1 MKLPSM
7 RIDGKQ
13 AVVTGAS
20 RGIGL
25 ACATALAQSGAD
37 VLLIAR
43 QEAALEQAAEQV
55 RLNAPGS
62 CVTTFSLDVTDTNAV
77 NALFES
83 HEPFDILVNNAGTN
97 RPAHIRNT
105 SNKDIDELVLL
116 NLTSVLHICRAFAR
130 QTRSE
135 RQEASIINISSQMGL
150 VGAINRVVYC
160 ATKHGVEGL
169 TKALAWDLGA
179 EKIRVNTI
187 CPTFVETDMTKRM
200 FEDGNFKRSV
210 LANIALGELATTE
223 DVMGAVVFLASPAAR
238 MITGSAI
245 VIDGGWTAA

>member
-13 AVVTGAS
+13 ALVTGAS

-43 QEAALEQAAEQV
+43 QATALEQAAEQL
-55 RLNAPGS
+55 RLSATS
-62 CVTTFSLDVTDTNAV
+62 ARITTLSLDVTDTSSV
-77 NALFES
+77 NALFEN
-83 HEPFDILVNNAGTN
+83 HAPFDILVNNAGTN
-97 RPAHIRNT
+97 RPAHIRDT
-105 SNKDIDELVLL
+105 PNKDIDDLVLL

-130 QTRSE
+130 QPRPKG
-135 RQEASIINISSQMGL
+135 QEASIINISSQMGL

-160 ATKHGVEGL
+160 ATKHGIEGL

-187 CPTFVETDMTKRM
+187 CPTFIETEMTKRM
-200 FEDGNFKRSV
+200 FEDEDFKASV
-210 LANIALGELATTE
+210 LSKIALGELATLE
-223 DVMGAVVFLASPAAR
+223 DLMGAVVFLASSASR
-238 MITGSAI
+238 MMTGSSI

>member
-1 MKLPSM
+1 M

-13 AVVTGAS
+13 ALVTGAS

-43 QEAALEQAAEQV
+43 QKTALDQAAEQI
-55 RLNAPGS
+55 RLDAPDARI
-62 CVTTFSLDVTDTNAV
+62 TTLSLDVTDSKSV
-77 NALFES
+77 NVFFES
-83 HEPFDILVNNAGTN
+83 HAPFDILVNNAGTN
-97 RPAHIRNT
+97 RPANIRDT
-105 SNKDIDELVLL
+105 SNKDIDDLVQL
-116 NLTSVLHICRAFAR
+116 NLTSVLHICRAFAK
-130 QTRSE
+130 QPRSE
-135 RQEASIINISSQMGL
+135 GQEASIINISSQMGL

-160 ATKHGVEGL
+160 ATKHGIEGL

-179 EKIRVNTI
+179 EKIRVNSI
-187 CPTFVETDMTKRM
+187 CPTFVETEMTKRM
-200 FEDGNFKRSV
+200 FEDENFKVSV
-210 LANIALGELATTE
+210 LSKIALGELATTQ
-223 DVMGAVVFLASPAAR
+223 DIMGAVVFLASSAAR

>member
-1 MKLPSM
+1 M

-13 AVVTGAS
+13 ALVTGAS

-25 ACATALAQSGAD
+25 ACATALAQSGAN
-37 VLLIAR
+37 VLMVAR
-43 QEAALEQAAEQV
+43 ESQALERAAKQVSQEA
-55 RLNAPGS
+55 PDS
-62 CVTTFSLDVTDTNAV
+62 TITTHALDVTDTAAV

-83 HEPFDILVNNAGTN
+83 HSPIDVLVNNAGTN
-97 RPAHIRNT
+97 RPGHIRDT
-105 SNKDIDELVLL
+105 SNQDIDDLVRL
-116 NLTSVLHICRAFAR
+116 NLASVLHICRAFAR
-130 QTRSE
+130 QTRTE
-135 RQEASIINISSQMGL
+135 GQGASIINISSQMGL
-150 VGAINRVVYC
+150 VGAVNRVAYC

-200 FEDGNFKRSV
+200 FEDETFKASV
-210 LANIALGELATTE
+210 LAKIALGELVTTE
-223 DVMGAVVFLASPAAR
+223 DLMGAVVFLASPAAR

-245 VIDGGWTAA
+245 VVDGGWTAA

>member
-1 MKLPSM
+1 M

-13 AVVTGAS
+13 ALVTGAS

-25 ACATALAQSGAD
+25 ACATALAQSGAN
-37 VLLIAR
+37 VLLVAR
-43 QEAALEQAAEQV
+43 DATALGEAAKDVRRQAPEV
-55 RLNAPGS
+55 II
-62 CVTTFSLDVTDTNAV
+62 TTHALDVTDTTAV

-83 HEPFDILVNNAGTN
+83 HASFDILVNNAGTN
-97 RPAHIRNT
+97 RPGHIRDT
-105 SNKDIDELVLL
+105 SNQDIDELIRL
-116 NLTSVLHICRAFAR
+116 NLASVLHICRAFAR
-130 QTRSE
+130 QSRTDGKG
-135 RQEASIINISSQMGL
+135 ASIINISSQMGL
-150 VGAINRVVYC
+150 VGATNRVAYC

-200 FEDGNFKRSV
+200 FEDETFKASV
-210 LANIALGELATTE
+210 LAKIALGELVTTE
-223 DVMGAVVFLASPAAR
+223 DLMGAVVFLASPAAR

-245 VIDGGWTAA
+245 VVDGGWTAA

>member
-1 MKLPSM
+1 MKLPSL
-7 RIDGKQ
+7 RVDGKQ
-13 AVVTGAS
+13 ALVTGAS

-43 QEAALEQAAEQV
+43 QATALEQAAEQL
-55 RLNAPGS
+55 RLSAPS
-62 CVTTFSLDVTDTNAV
+62 ARITTLSLDVTDTSSV
-77 NALFES
+77 NALFAN
-83 HEPFDILVNNAGTN
+83 HAPFDILVNNAGTN
-97 RPAHIRNT
+97 RPAHIRDT
-105 SNKDIDELVLL
+105 PNKDIDDLVLL

-130 QTRSE
+130 QPRAKG
-135 RQEASIINISSQMGL
+135 QEASIINISSQMGL

-160 ATKHGVEGL
+160 ATKHGIEGL

-187 CPTFVETDMTKRM
+187 CPTFIETEMTKRM
-200 FEDGNFKRSV
+200 FEDEAFKASV
-210 LANIALGELATTE
+210 LSKIALGELATLE
-223 DVMGAVVFLASPAAR
+223 DLMGAVVFLASSASR
-238 MITGSAI
+238 MMTGSSI

>member
-1 MKLPSM
+1 MKLPIM
-7 RIDGKQ
+7 RVDGKQ

-43 QEAALEQAAEQV
+43 GEAALEQAAEQV

-83 HEPFDILVNNAGTN
+83 HAPFDVLVNNAGTN

-105 SNKDIDELVLL
+105 SNKDIDELVSL

-130 QTRSE
+130 QPRSE

-187 CPTFVETDMTKRM
+187 CPTFVETDMTRRM
-200 FEDGNFKRSV
+200 FEDENFKRSV
-210 LANIALGELATTE
+210 LANIALGELATAE

>member
-13 AVVTGAS
+13 ALVTGAS

-43 QEAALEQAAEQV
+43 QKAALDQAADQI
-55 RLNAPGS
+55 RLTAPDA
-62 CVTTFSLDVTDTNAV
+62 CITTLSLDVTDSKSV
-77 NALFES
+77 NVLFES
-83 HEPFDILVNNAGTN
+83 HAPFDILVNNAGTN
-97 RPAHIRNT
+97 RPANIRDT
-105 SNKDIDELVLL
+105 SNKDIDELVQL
-116 NLTSVLHICRAFAR
+116 NLTSVLHICRAFAK
-130 QTRSE
+130 QPRSKG
-135 RQEASIINISSQMGL
+135 QEASIINISSQMGL

-160 ATKHGVEGL
+160 ATKHGIEGL
-169 TKALAWDLGA
+169 TKALAWDLGSA
-179 EKIRVNTI
+179 KIRVNSI
-187 CPTFVETDMTKRM
+187 CPTFVETEMTKRM
-200 FEDGNFKRSV
+200 FEDENFKASV
-210 LANIALGELATTE
+210 LSKIALGELATTQ
-223 DVMGAVVFLASPAAR
+223 DIMGAVVFLASPAAR

>member
-1 MKLPSM
+1 VKLPSM

-13 AVVTGAS
+13 ALVTGAS

-43 QEAALEQAAEQV
+43 QKIALDQAAEQV
-55 RLNAPGS
+55 RLDAPDARI
-62 CVTTFSLDVTDTNAV
+62 TTLSLDVTDSKSV
-77 NALFES
+77 NVLFES
-83 HEPFDILVNNAGTN
+83 HAPFDILVNNAGTN
-97 RPAHIRNT
+97 RPANIRDT
-105 SNKDIDELVLL
+105 SNKDIDDLVQL
-116 NLTSVLHICRAFAR
+116 NLTSVLHICRAFAK
-130 QTRSE
+130 QPRSKG
-135 RQEASIINISSQMGL
+135 QEASIINISSQMGL

-160 ATKHGVEGL
+160 ATKHGIEGL

-179 EKIRVNTI
+179 EKIRVNSI
-187 CPTFVETDMTKRM
+187 CPTFVETEMTKRM
-200 FEDGNFKRSV
+200 FEDENFKASV
-210 LANIALGELATTE
+210 LSKIALGELATTQ
-223 DVMGAVVFLASPAAR
+223 DIMGAVVFLASSAAR

>member
-1 MKLPSM
+1 VKLPSM

-13 AVVTGAS
+13 ALVTGAS

-43 QEAALEQAAEQV
+43 QKTALDQAAEQI
-55 RLNAPGS
+55 RLDAPDARI
-62 CVTTFSLDVTDTNAV
+62 TTLSLDVTDSKSV
-77 NALFES
+77 NVFFES
-83 HEPFDILVNNAGTN
+83 HAPFDILVNNAGTN
-97 RPAHIRNT
+97 RPANIRDT
-105 SNKDIDELVLL
+105 SNKDIDDLVQL
-116 NLTSVLHICRAFAR
+116 NLTSVLHICRAFAK
-130 QTRSE
+130 QPRSE
-135 RQEASIINISSQMGL
+135 GQEASIINISSQMGL

-160 ATKHGVEGL
+160 ATKHGIEGL

-179 EKIRVNTI
+179 EKIRVNSI
-187 CPTFVETDMTKRM
+187 CPTFVETEMTKRM
-200 FEDGNFKRSV
+200 FEDENFKVSV
-210 LANIALGELATTE
+210 LSKIALGELATTQ
-223 DVMGAVVFLASPAAR
+223 DIMGAVVFLASSAAR